1 MTFHFGIVDIHTKP
15 YDDML
20 RLMKAVNDAKYEL
33 IDHLS
38 QQPLDLSEVYDPLRN
53 TEREVFLDP

>member
-33 IDHLS
+33 SDHLS
-38 QQPLDLSEVYDPLRN
+38 QQPFDPTRFA
-53 TEREVFLDP
+53 TQGGRCF